1 MIKFVLACALSRDI
15 EPEKKVEPQHD
26 SEVAPLLSNDDAVE
40 RDNKK
45 NWMPLLPSISKESI
59 VIVANLCVLFAMDSF
74 ASGLV
79 PLSWVTYFFKRK
91 FGLPEGKLGSLFFST
106 SIISAAST
114 LIASS
119 IAKRIGNVKTM
130 VFTHLPSA
138 VALALIPIPSSL
150 PFAMFFL
157 ILRSCTQSMDV
168 APRSAFLAAVV
179 HPNERTAVMG
189 IINMVKTSSQSLGPL
204 MTGLLAGV
212 DMFWV
217 AFVVAGSLKATYD
230 LGMLAVFAGHRTQE
244 ERLADQLEAEEGEG

>member
-1 MIKFVLACALSRDI
+1 
-15 EPEKKVEPQHD
+15 
-26 SEVAPLLSNDDAVE
+26 
-40 RDNKK
+40 
-45 NWMPLLPSISKESI
+45 
-59 VIVANLCVLFAMDSF
+59 
-74 ASGLV
+74 
-79 PLSWVTYFFKRK
+79 
-91 FGLPEGKLGSLFFST
+91 
-106 SIISAAST
+106 
-114 LIASS
+114 
-119 IAKRIGNVKTM
+119 
-130 VFTHLPSA
+130 
-138 VALALIPIPSSL
+138 
-150 PFAMFFL
+150 
-157 ILRSCTQSMDV
+157 MDV